1 MDIQPQKRFKILL
14 IGDDCTDVYKFGTVD
29 RISPE
34 APVPVFKLQSIE
46 ERPGMAGNVLLN
58 LENLGCEVTFV
69 TGHKS
74 IKTRLID
81 VRSKQHIVRIDEDV
95 VSQPIYNLDKDNR
108 RFPNLSGYHAIVISD
123 YEKGSV
129 TYELIEYLRQNY
141 DGPIILDTK
150 KQDLARFWGVIVKVN
165 EQEYNNRWS
174 INDKLIVTL
183 GEKGAIWKE
192 LDNSKSFPA
201 PKVQV
206 VDVCGAGDTF
216 TAAFTYAF
224 LSSSGDMN
232 YSMNFA
238 IKTGA
243 ISVQHLGCYAPTL
256 EECNA
261 FRRFC

>member
-1 MDIQPQKRFKILL
+1 MDIQQHKKFKILL
-14 IGDDCTDVYKFGTVD
+14 IGDNCVDVYRFGSID

-46 ERPGMAGNVLLN
+46 ERPGMVGNVR
-58 LENLGCEVTFV
+58 ENLKSLGCDVTFV
-69 TGHKS
+69 SGYNS

-81 VRSKQHIVRIDEDV
+81 VRSKQHIVRIDEDII
-95 VSQPIYNLDKDNR
+95 SEPIYNLDRNNR
-108 RFPNLSGYHAIVISD
+108 RFPDLSEYHAVVISD

-129 TYELIEYLRQNY
+129 TYELVQYLRQNY
-141 DGPIILDTK
+141 EGPIILDTK
-150 KQDLARFWGVIVKVN
+150 KQDLARFWGIIVKVN

-192 LDNSKSFPA
+192 LNNSKSFSA

-216 TAAFTYAF
+216 TAAFAYAY
-224 LSSSGDMN
+224 LSSNGDMN
-232 YSMNFA
+232 YSMDFA
-238 IKTGA
+238 IKAGS

-256 EECNA
+256 EEIQCA
-261 FRRFC
+261 